1 MAEYLAELY
10 SPKPDWLALE
20 PQERMAFFE
29 EVGRGMAAL
38 TALNVEPLAL
48 GEVDAQL
55 AHAPSQRFFA
65 LWKCPDRAAL
75 EALVAGIAASGW
87 HEYFETVNAAGTGTD
102 LNGHLAQLARI

>member
-10 SPKPDWLALE
+10 SPKQNWLALE

-102 LNGHLAQLARI
+102 LNGHLAQLARV